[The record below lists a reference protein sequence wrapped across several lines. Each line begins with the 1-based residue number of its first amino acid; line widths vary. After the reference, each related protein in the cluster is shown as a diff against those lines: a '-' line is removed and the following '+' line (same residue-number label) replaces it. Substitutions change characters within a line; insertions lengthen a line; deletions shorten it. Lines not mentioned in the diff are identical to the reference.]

1 MARREI
7 LLKPRAA
14 AWAVLRLN
22 LTVLMGVLAALA
34 IVLVTISAAKAQ
46 TPHIDQQREAYIDV
60 GVATLWVE
68 PRTDRRIDKPAV
80 SDPSN
85 VRLWQ
90 RSMTLRQKR

>member
-1 MARREI
+1 MKSR
-7 LLKPRAA
+7 A
-14 AWAVLRLN
+14 AWAVLRVN
-22 LTVLMGVLAALA
+22 LTVLARVLSALA
-34 IVLVTISAAKAQ
+34 IVLLMLSTAKAQ
-46 TPHIDQQREAYIDV
+46 RPHTDQQREAYIDV

-68 PRTDRRIDKPAV
+68 PRTDRRIDRPAV